1 MSWLKK
7 DLRLIGATAEE
18 EFYDALRATPCDPG
32 PGEEAEHGQWLSR
45 SEEGSEGRFLALHRA
60 AFHGDVEELRRLLPG
75 LTLRQ
80 KLQLDPQ
87 GNTALHVAVLRHQH
101 AAIAA
106 LLEGGLPADVKNE
119 RRWNPVDE
127 AVALGDAAATKLL
140 YSHLLAAAKVAKR
153 QKKAQLVAIMES
165 LPDFRMQL
173 RWELGS
179 PLFGLLLRH
188 YAPDDTY
195 TVYKVGNLLRVDGT
209 LMGLDDRSRSFI
221 PRWKRG
227 HFSLLVDAGATPT
240 AAFLVDHTE
249 KAFYDLYRERK
260 AHLRSIDEEVAEML
274 AEGAGKVRL
283 ADADVDFKPVKSW
296 LGRPK
301 TETVDGWQTEVY
313 EASGSLVAATWEKAA
328 VVVPPGASFEDYL
341 EMQLPADTIQEVPLD
356 PLSPP
361 EKPKPKPPSQQP
373 APVPEAQLP
382 SSQAA
387 TAELTAPAA
396 APAPLPA
403 VAGAGLSA
411 GTSVRDPTQASSS
424 HTFTSASSGS
434 SRSGSSAF
442 SSAAS
447 TAGSWS
453 AGTSSASNPD
463 AATRKAKQAA
473 SQAEQA
479 QHAAEA
485 ARAQHSKKGRKART
499 FSSRCW
505 LARRY
510 PITLAQ
516 VIPLLEVVSAG
527 NRHFAQAAAYLRQFQ
542 SDEYFPV
549 KVQVPLLWT
558 VYLLLSFRQFAMLGP
573 RDPARDRGFF
583 QVPSGYKLDRMEE
596 GDLVQKKASPLLERL
611 DSAASGEA
619 A

>member
-18 EFYDALRATPCDPG
+18 EFYEALSSTPCDADPQAG
-32 PGEEAEHGQWLSR
+32 AGGETEQGEWLSR
-45 SEEGSEGRFLALHRA
+45 SEEGSQGHFLALHRA
-60 AFHGDVEELRRLLPG
+60 AYCGDVGELRRLLPG
-75 LTLRQ
+75 LSLRQ

-106 LLEGGLPADVKNE
+106 LLEGGLPPDVKNE

-127 AVALGDAAATKLL
+127 AVALGDAVAAKLL
-140 YSHLLAAAKVAKR
+140 YSHLLASAKVAKR
-153 QKKAQLVAIMES
+153 QKKAQLVAIMEQ

-227 HFSLLVDAGATPT
+227 RFSLLVDAGATPT
-240 AAFLVDHTE
+240 AAFLVDHVE
-249 KAFYDLYRERK
+249 KVYYDLYRERK
-260 AHLRSIDEEVAEML
+260 AHLKSIDEEVAEML

-283 ADADVDFKPVKSW
+283 ADADVDFMPVKTW

-301 TETVDGWQTEVY
+301 TETVDGLHTEVY

-328 VVVPPGASFEDYL
+328 VVIPPEASFEEYL
-341 EMQLPADTIQEVPLD
+341 DMELPADTVQEVPLD

-361 EKPKPKPPSQQP
+361 EKPKGKPPAQQP
-373 APVPEAQLP
+373 TAR
-382 SSQAA
+382 AA
-387 TAELTAPAA
+387 AAELTAPAA

-403 VAGAGLSA
+403 AAGAGPSTGASA
-411 GTSVRDPTQASSS
+411 QDDAAHASSS
-424 HTFTSASSGS
+424 RTFTSASSGS

-442 SSAAS
+442 SSADSTAGASSAS
-447 TAGSWS
+447 TAGV
-453 AGTSSASNPD
+453 SAS
-463 AATRKAKQAA
+463 ASKSAKQAQ
-473 SQAEQA
+473 QAQQEQQGQQA
-479 QHAAEA
+479 QHS
-485 ARAQHSKKGRKART
+485 RKHKKARS

-516 VIPLLEVVSAG
+516 VIPLLEVVAAG
-527 NRHFAQAAAYLRQFQ
+527 NRHFAQAATYLRQFQ

-549 KVQVPLLWT
+549 RVQVPLVWT
-558 VYLLLSFRQFAMLGP
+558 VYLLLSFRQFTLLGL
-573 RDPARDRGFF
+573 RDPARQRGFF

-611 DSAASGEA
+611 DSAASGELL
-619 A
+619 

>member
-1 MSWLKK
+1 MSWLKR

-18 EFYDALRATPCDPG
+18 EFYEALSSTPCG
-32 PGEEAEHGQWLSR
+32 LAGTGEVAEHGERLAS
-45 SEEGSEGRFLALHRA
+45 SEEGSQSHFLALHRA
-60 AFHGDVEELRRLLPG
+60 AFYGDVDELRRLLPG
-75 LTLRQ
+75 LSLRQ

-140 YSHLLAAAKVAKR
+140 YSHLLASAKVAKR
-153 QKKAQLVAIMES
+153 QKKAQLVAIMEQ

-195 TVYKVGNLLRVDGT
+195 MVYKMGNLLRVDGT
-209 LMGLDDRSRSFI
+209 LMGLDDQTRSLI

-249 KAFYDLYRERK
+249 RVYYDLYRERK
-260 AHLRSIDEEVAEML
+260 AHLRSIDEEVADML

-301 TETVDGWQTEVY
+301 TEAVDGWQTEVY
-313 EASGSLVAATWEKAA
+313 EASGSLVAATYEKAA
-328 VVVPPGASFEDYL
+328 VVVPPEASFEDYL
-341 EMQLPADTIQEVPLD
+341 DMELPADTVQEVPLD
-356 PLSPP
+356 PLKPP
-361 EKPKPKPPSQQP
+361 EKPKPKPPAQP
-373 APVPEAQLP
+373 PTAVPAAPQPN
-382 SSQAA
+382 SRAA
-387 TAELTAPAA
+387 TAVLTAPAA
-396 APAPLPA
+396 APAPLPPA
-403 VAGAGLSA
+403 AGAG
-411 GTSVRDPTQASSS
+411 
-424 HTFTSASSGS
+424 SSG
-434 SRSGSSAF
+434 GDLLA
-442 SSAAS
+442 
-447 TAGSWS
+447 
-453 AGTSSASNPD
+453 
-463 AATRKAKQAA
+463 RK
-473 SQAEQA
+473 
-479 QHAAEA
+479 
-485 ARAQHSKKGRKART
+485 SKKART

-505 LARRY
+505 LARGY

-516 VIPLLEVVSAG
+516 IIPLLEVVSAG
-527 NRHFAQAAAYLRQFQ
+527 NRHFAQAAAYLRRFR
-542 SDEYFPV
+542 SDEFFPV
-549 KVQVPLLWT
+549 RVQVPLLWT
-558 VYLLLSFRQFAMLGP
+558 VYLLLSFRQFALLGGQ
-573 RDPARDRGFF
+573 DPARQLGFF
-583 QVPSGYKLDRMEE
+583 QVPAGYKLDRMEE

-611 DSAASGEA
+611 DGAASGDA